1 MLRSSVL
8 LLLLV
13 PTVASAQETTT
24 TVTTETTVPARDEG
38 KRGFE
43 IGLRAGLG
51 LGVGAVVHS
60 ARTNEDAKLLDNG
73 TIMVPLT
80 LELGFRLDPR
90 LYIGAFGSWSW
101 IAPRKA
107 DNSFCT
113 DATDSCSASLSVIGA
128 DVRFHPMP
136 TMAYDPWISVGVG
149 YEWLNDR
156 ARTGSLEAKSMF
168 RGFQWVDLGL
178 GADFTIAPRFT
189 LGPYV
194 HGALAQSMNY
204 KTSISGAGPAS
215 GDRDGSIDDL
225 GDRRVHVWLAAG
237 VRGAFT
243 L

>member
-1 MLRSSVL
+1 MQRLFAL
-8 LLLLV
+8 LLFLV
-13 PTVASAQETTT
+13 PTVASAQETT
-24 TVTTETTVPARDEG
+24 VTPADEG

-43 IGLRAGLG
+43 IGLRAGIG
-51 LGVGAVVHS
+51 MGVGAVVHS

-80 LELGFRLDPR
+80 LELGFRPDPHF
-90 LYIGAFGSWSW
+90 YVGAFGSWSW
-101 IAPRKA
+101 ISPRKA

-113 DATDSCSASLSVIGA
+113 DATDSCSASLSVVGA

-136 TMAYDPWISVGVG
+136 LMAYDPWVSLGVG
-149 YEWLNDR
+149 YEWLNN
-156 ARTGSLEAKSMF
+156 RTTQGPVEVKSMF
-168 RGFQWVDLGL
+168 RGMQWVDLGL
-178 GADFTIAPRFT
+178 GADFTVAPHVT
-189 LGPYV
+189 IGPYL

-225 GDRRVHVWLAAG
+225 GEKRVHLWLALG